1 MRTSHKL
8 FAPSFRIAA
17 LLLLISVAVMVCDRA
32 RAQHST
38 IGNPEDRDRGIKLY
52 KQGDAIGATETLG
65 AAVKRHKEDI
75 TAWYYLGLALEQRG
89 DSGSARK
96 AYEQAA
102 KLGDRA
108 LDKQLDQAQ
117 TAKEVASALL
127 SIRSELLESAESAK
141 KYMTLNSKLSK
152 SKREEWTLRADSLH
166 GFADLA
172 GTDGLRLYSGKEVT
186 TKARVL
192 SKPEPVYTEDARKNQ
207 ITGTVVLRCIFAAN
221 GSVILIRAASA
232 LPDGLTES
240 AIRSARRIRFI
251 PATKDGKP
259 VSMWME
265 LQYNFNL
272 F

>member
-1 MRTSHKL
+1 MRTSDSL
-8 FAPSFRIAA
+8 FVPDLRIAA
-17 LLLLISVAVMVCDRA
+17 LLLLIFAFMVCDL
-32 RAQHST
+32 AQAQDSA
-38 IGNPEDRDRGIKLY
+38 IGDREDRDRGIKLY
-52 KQGDAIGATETLG
+52 RQGDAIGASEALR

-96 AYEQAA
+96 AYEQAT

-108 LDKQLDQAQ
+108 LDKQLEHAQ

-127 SIRSELLESAESAK
+127 TIRSELLEAAESAE
-141 KYMTLNSKLSK
+141 KYMALNPKPSR
-152 SKREEWTLRADSLH
+152 SKREEWALRAGSFR
-166 GFADLA
+166 GFAGFTGA
-172 GTDGLRLYSGKEVT
+172 DGLNLYSGKEVT

-192 SKPEPVYTEDARKNQ
+192 YKPEPVYTEDARKNQ

-221 GSVILIRAASA
+221 GKVILIRAISG

-240 AIRSARRIRFI
+240 AIRSARQIGFT

>member
-1 MRTSHKL
+1 MSKRIRSHQYTS
-8 FAPSFRIAA
+8 
-17 LLLLISVAVMVCDRA
+17 LLLLMLAAVLLPVGLSFG
-32 RAQHST
+32 AQQEPST
-38 IGNPEDRDRGIKLY
+38 TDRDRGIKLY
-52 KQGDAIGATETLG
+52 KHGDAIGASEALR

-89 DSGSARK
+89 DSNSARK
-96 AYEQAA
+96 AYEQAT
-102 KLGDRA
+102 KLGERA
-108 LDKQLDQAQ
+108 LEKQLEHAQ

-127 SIRSELLESAESAK
+127 TIRSELLEAAESAE
-141 KYMTLNSKLSK
+141 KYMALNSNLSR
-152 SKREEWTLRADSLH
+152 SKREDWTLRAGSLR
-166 GFADLA
+166 GFADFA
-172 GTDGLRLYSGKEVT
+172 GTDGLKLYSGKEVA

-192 SKPEPVYTEDARKNQ
+192 YKPEPVYTEDARKDQ
-207 ITGTVVLRCIFAAN
+207 ISGTVVLRCIFAAN
-221 GSVILIRAASA
+221 GSVILIRAVST

-240 AIRSARRIRFI
+240 AIRSARQIKFI